1 MYVEYLD
8 VQSVLYW
15 IATQA
20 TDYYEDLDLI
30 ENRVKDE
37 KFAVLDLAH
46 ILPQEILNKM
56 LFDLVL

>member
-37 KFAVLDLAH
+37 KIAVLDLAH